1 MAALPF
7 CYNLSIF
14 LSFYLSI
21 FLSFYLSIFLSFY
34 LSIFLS
40 FYLAPIAASKGW
52 SVACCSNARDAYE
65 RVADTHLLAITLP
78 ATALPA
84 AISTPVLPTH
94 RCCLSIGVAYP
105 SVLKTRNGAFQ
116 LRVNPTDI
124 VYVSED
130 TCRL

>member
-1 MAALPF
+1 LIIELPD
-7 CYNLSIF
+7 YKTAGNGSLAI
-14 LSFYLSI
+14 LLQP
-21 FLSFYLSIFLSFY
+21 FY

-94 RCCLSIGVAYP
+94 RCCLPIGVAYP
-105 SVLKTRNGAFQ
+105 SV
-116 LRVNPTDI
+116 
-124 VYVSED
+124 
-130 TCRL
+130 

>member
-7 CYNLSIF
+7 CYN
-14 LSFYLSI
+14 
-21 FLSFYLSIFLSFY
+21 

-65 RVADTHLLAITLP
+65 RVADTHLLA
-78 ATALPA
+78 TALPA

-105 SVLKTRNGAFQ
+105 SVL
-116 LRVNPTDI
+116 PTH
-124 VYVSED
+124 
-130 TCRL
+130 RF

>member
-1 MAALPF
+1 MPF
-7 CYNLSIF
+7 CYN
-14 LSFYLSI
+14 
-21 FLSFYLSIFLSFY
+21 

-94 RCCLSIGVAYP
+94 RIHRCCLPIGFEDAQWGV
-105 SVLKTRNGAFQ
+105 SVK
-116 LRVNPTDI
+116 
-124 VYVSED
+124 SEPD
-130 TCRL
+130 